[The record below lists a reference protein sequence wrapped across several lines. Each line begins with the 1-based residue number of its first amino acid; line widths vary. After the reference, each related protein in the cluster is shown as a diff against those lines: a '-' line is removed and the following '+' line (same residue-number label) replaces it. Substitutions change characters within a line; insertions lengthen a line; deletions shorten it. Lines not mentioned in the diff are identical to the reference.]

1 MEYKFHINDFDG
13 PLDLLLHL
21 VKESKMDIEKI
32 NTTQIIEQY
41 LDFINS
47 MEELNINIAS
57 EYLVVASS
65 LLHLKSKMLLN
76 IKDEEDT
83 EEEYNITSE
92 EDLKNKLKEYEKY
105 KILTSDFKVLEE
117 KRNEVFTKLPDN
129 LLEYKESKGLEK
141 GLFSIE
147 DLINALKTLHQRE
160 ELSKPINTK
169 ITKRELSVED
179 RTKDIREILNNK
191 SKVNFLDLFNE
202 YTTEYI
208 VVTFLSILTMSK
220 NKEINIIQEDNFS
233 PILIEK
239 RVLL

>member
-32 NTTQIIEQY
+32 DTTIIIEQY

-57 EYLVVASS
+57 EYLVMASS
-65 LLHLKSKMLLN
+65 LIHLKSKMLLN
-76 IKDEEDT
+76 IKDEDET
-83 EEEYNITSE
+83 EEEFGITSE
-92 EDLKNKLKEYEKY
+92 DDLKNKLKEYEKY
-105 KILTSDFKVLEE
+105 KSLTRDFKILEE
-117 KRNEVFTKLPDN
+117 KRGEVFTKLPNN
-129 LLEYKESKGLEK
+129 LNMYKETKELEK
-141 GLFSIE
+141 GLFSIT
-147 DLINALKTLHQRE
+147 DLLNALKILQQRE
-160 ELSKPINTK
+160 ELTKPVNTR
-169 ITKRELSVED
+169 ITKKELSIED
-179 RTKDIREILNNK
+179 RTKDIRKILDEKN
-191 SKVNFLDLFNE
+191 KVNFLDLFNE

-220 NKEINIIQEDNFS
+220 NKEINIMQEDNFS

-239 RVLL
+239 RV